1 MAARMAFRALL
12 LSGTFA
18 APALAQQAA
27 TPLDAVTS
35 TATRTENRAGDVAVP
50 VSVVPREVIERRQPR
65 SLLDVIG
72 DLPGVEA
79 SGVPRQGVM
88 QPIIRG
94 LGDDRIVFRVDGV
107 RNNFNAG
114 HRGRSF
120 LDPNLLRQVDVVRGP
135 GSVLYGSGALGG
147 VVAAETID
155 PADILR
161 DGEAWGGFTRAAVQS
176 QGSGLAGTQTFAGR
190 AGAFDGLVALS
201 GLTNNSFR
209 DGRNRRIPDSAE
221 DAFMGLAKFGTTFG
235 GHRVQLIASSF
246 ESRATMPIAA
256 NTTSTTSRANRR
268 TEQDSLALR
277 YRFSDAAVPLLAP
290 RITVYGLE
298 TEIAERRLT
307 GTRATDHTSL
317 TTVGFDAQNTARFN
331 LAGRHALTIGADGF
345 RDEQEGTSAGAPRLG
360 FPNARQTILGLFV
373 QDEWTVFD
381 TVTITP
387 GLRFD
392 SFEQQAEANRNDR
405 SNDRLSPKISVAW
418 QVTGWAQPY
427 VSYAEAFRAPS
438 LTELYIGGTHFPGN
452 VFVPNPDL
460 RPEVA
465 KNKELGLNLRFSDVL
480 REGDRLRAR
489 LGAFRNDIDDYI
501 EQRVNATTT
510 TRSNIPNARIDG
522 IEAEVQYESGRVFAT
537 VAASA
542 LRGENSDTGEPLFDV
557 PAHRVVLSG
566 GYRFLDLGVTAGGRI
581 TAAAEQDRR
590 PTGSADAPAYA
601 VMDLFASWV
610 PPAYD
615 RVRLD
620 LGVDNVFDTQYV
632 RANWYSAPPRPPF
645 YEVGRNVRAA
655 LKVSF

>member
-1 MAARMAFRALL
+1 MAARSAFRALL
-12 LSGTFA
+12 LASVFA
-18 APALAQQAA
+18 APAAAQQAA

-50 VSVVPREVIERRQPR
+50 VSVVTREAIERRQPR
-65 SLLDVIG
+65 SLLDIIS

-155 PADILR
+155 PDDILR
-161 DGEAWGGFTRAAVQS
+161 PGESWGGFTRAAVQT

-190 AGAFDGLVALS
+190 VGAFDGLVALS
-201 GLTNNSFR
+201 GLTNNNFR

-221 DAFMGLAKFGTTFG
+221 DAYMGLAKFGATFG
-235 GHRVQLIASSF
+235 SHRLQLIASSF

-268 TEQDSLALR
+268 TEQDSVALR
-277 YRFSDAAVPLLAP
+277 YRFRSADMPLLAP
-290 RITVYGLE
+290 AITVYGLE
-298 TEIAERRLT
+298 TDLAERRLT
-307 GTRATDHTSL
+307 GTRATDHTRLSTL
-317 TTVGFDAQNTARFN
+317 GFDAQNTARFT
-331 LAGRHALTIGADGF
+331 LAGRHALTVGADGF
-345 RDEQEGTSAGAPRLG
+345 RDEQEGSSNGAPRPQ
-360 FPNARQTILGLFV
+360 FPNAQQTILGLFI
-373 QDEWTVFD
+373 QDEWTVFE

-392 SFEQQAEANRNDR
+392 SFEQEADANSNDR
-405 SNDRLSPKISVAW
+405 SSDRLSPKLSVAW
-418 QVTGWAQPY
+418 RVTNWAQPY
-427 VSYAEAFRAPS
+427 VAYAEAFRAPS
-438 LTELYIGGTHFPGN
+438 LTELYVGGTHFPGN

-460 RPEVA
+460 RPEVS

-480 REGDRLRAR
+480 RDNDRLRAR
-489 LGAFRNDIDDYI
+489 LSAFRNDIDDYI

-510 TRSNIPNARIDG
+510 TRSNIPSARIDG
-522 IEAEVQYESGRVFAT
+522 VEAEVQYDAGRWYANLG
-537 VAASA
+537 ASA
-542 LRGENSDTGEPLFDV
+542 LRGENTDTGEPLFDV
-557 PAHRVVLSG
+557 PAHRVVLAG
-566 GYRFLDLGVTAGGRI
+566 GYRFLDWGVVAGGRI

-590 PTGSADAPAYA
+590 PAGSADAPAYA